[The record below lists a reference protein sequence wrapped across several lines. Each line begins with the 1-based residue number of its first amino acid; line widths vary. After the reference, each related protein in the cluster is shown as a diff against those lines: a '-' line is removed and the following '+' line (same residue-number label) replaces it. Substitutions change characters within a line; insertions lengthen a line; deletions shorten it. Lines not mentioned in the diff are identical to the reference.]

1 MEVKKVTEEW
11 EIWDE
16 EKKTVESEEEAKKLV
31 TQRSHKW
38 IHVFEKKVSEK
49 ILMKKLWDHIIKV
62 KEEFVLK
69 KRKMYLLLR
78 KEKGKI
84 YRFIKEKLRKG
95 YIRSLKS
102 PQIAPVFLVGK
113 NDDKK
118 RMVQDY
124 KYLNE

>member
-78 KEKGKI
+78 EEKEEVHE
-84 YRFIKEKLRKG
+84 FISE
-95 YIRSLKS
+95 
-102 PQIAPVFLVGK
+102 
-113 NDDKK
+113 
-118 RMVQDY
+118 
-124 KYLNE
+124 